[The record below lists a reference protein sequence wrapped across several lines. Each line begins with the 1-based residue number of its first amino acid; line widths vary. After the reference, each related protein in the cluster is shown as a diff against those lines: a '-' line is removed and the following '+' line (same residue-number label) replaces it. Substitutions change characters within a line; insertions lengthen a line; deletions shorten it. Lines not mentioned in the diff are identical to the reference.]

1 MMAVTVQTAA
11 CRPERNDRPARPAA
25 NAGTKKTATGANTS
39 TGASNSTSGSG
50 GSVPSVRI
58 ASRNQAANTTAAAP
72 PRWGASRLV
81 PSHRGAATATHRQPA
96 STAARYTAA
105 AGGRYRA
112 AAGSRRR
119 KITVTA
125 IEAATPPVT
134 RTVAA
139 EI

>member
-1 MMAVTVQTAA
+1 MAVTVQTAA
-11 CRPERNDRPARPAA
+11 CRPERNDRPTDPAA
-25 NAGTKKTATGANTS
+25 NAGTKKAATGADAS
-39 TGASNSTSGSG
+39 TGASGSTSASG
-50 GSVPSVRI
+50 GSIWSVWI
-58 ASRNQAANTTAAAP
+58 ASQNQAANTTAAAT

-81 PSHRGAATATHRQPA
+81 PSHRGDARAIHRQPA

-105 AGGRYRA
+105 ADGRYSA

-134 RTVAA
+134 RT
-139 EI
+139 